1 LEGDARCPL
10 REAAGSSHA
19 ELVQAM
25 TDLSSELRRLLA
37 ERGMSLRDL
46 ARHVPCDSGN
56 LSKIARGQKR
66 PSPELAARLDEV
78 LGAGGGIAALVPAV
92 APGALGTDLDLI
104 ELARRAE
111 ASDLGSGTLELLN
124 AAVDGMCRD
133 YPGADAV
140 ALSARAGQHLRYV
153 TRLLGGRVTLA
164 QHRELLVIAGWL
176 SALIACT
183 CYDTGDAMAAR
194 TACRM
199 TRQFGSQA
207 AHAVLVAWSFE
218 IAAWFALVEGRYP
231 ETVALSEAGLEH
243 AGVTSAGV
251 QLSLQAARGYARMGD
266 TRAGQALQAG
276 RARLDRLPAPEH
288 PQHHFEFDGAKYEFY
303 VATILTWL
311 GSDDAAAEAHAREVV
326 RQCGEAGGWPT
337 RLGTTRLNLGLL
349 AARRGDLD
357 EAISH
362 GTAALR
368 LPRRSAEL
376 LPRAGE
382 LCRAMAD
389 RYPGEHLV
397 DEYGEELA
405 GQRRALLPGAP

>member
-1 LEGDARCPL
+1 MEGDARCPL

-19 ELVQAM
+19 KLVQAM
-25 TDLSSELRRLLA
+25 TDLGSELRRLLA

-66 PSPELAARLDEV
+66 PSPELAGRLDEV
-78 LGAGGGIAALVPAV
+78 LGAGGGLAALAPAV
-92 APGALGTDLDLI
+92 APGALGTEFDLI

-133 YPGADAV
+133 YAGAGAA
-140 ALSARAGQHLRYV
+140 ALSARAGRHLRYV
-153 TRLLGGRVTLA
+153 TRLIGGRVTLA

-183 CYDTGDAMAAR
+183 CYDTDDAVAAR

-207 AHAVLVAWSFE
+207 AHIALVTWSFK
-218 IAAWFALVEGRYP
+218 IAAWFALAEGRYP
-231 ETVALSEAGLEH
+231 ETVALPEAGLEH
-243 AGVTSAGV
+243 VGVPGAEV
-251 QLSLQAARGYARMGD
+251 QLSLLAVRGYARMGD
-266 TRAGQALQAG
+266 TRASQALQAG
-276 RARLDRLPAPEH
+276 RTRLDRLPAPEH
-288 PQHHFEFDGAKYEFY
+288 PGHHVVFDGAKYEFY
-303 VATILTWL
+303 VATILAWL
-311 GSDDAAAEAHAREVV
+311 GSDDAAAKAHAREVV
-326 RQCGEAGGWPT
+326 WQCGEAGGWPT

-362 GTAALR
+362 GSGALR
-368 LPRRSAEL
+368 LPSL
-376 LPRAGE
+376 S
-382 LCRAMAD
+382 
-389 RYPGEHLV
+389 
-397 DEYGEELA
+397 
-405 GQRRALLPGAP
+405 

>member
-1 LEGDARCPL
+1 MEGDARCPL

-19 ELVQAM
+19 KLVAM
-25 TDLSSELRRLLA
+25 TDLGSELQRLLA

-56 LSKIARGQKR
+56 LSKIARGQRR

-78 LGAGGGIAALVPAV
+78 LGAGGGLAALAPAV
-92 APGALGTDLDLI
+92 APHALGTDLDLI

-111 ASDLGSGTLELLN
+111 ASDLGSGTLDLLN

-133 YPGADAV
+133 YRGADAA

-183 CYDTGDAMAAR
+183 CYDTGDAVTAR

-218 IAAWFALVEGRYP
+218 IAAWFALVEGGYP
-231 ETVALSEAGLEH
+231 ETVAVSEAGLEQ
-243 AGVTSAGV
+243 AGVTGAGV
-251 QLSLQAARGYARMGD
+251 QLSVRAARGYARMGD
-266 TRAGQALQAG
+266 TWAALGLQ
-276 RARLDRLPAPEH
+276 E
-288 PQHHFEFDGAKYEFY
+288 QHGNHFVFDGAKYEFY
-303 VATILTWL
+303 VATILAWL
-311 GSDDAAAEAHAREVV
+311 GGDDAATEAHAREVV
-326 RQCGEAGGWPT
+326 RQCSEAGGWPT
-337 RLGTTRLNLGLL
+337 RLGTMRLNLGLL
-349 AARRGDLD
+349 AARRGDL
-357 EAISH
+357 EGVNSH
-362 GTAALR
+362 GSAALR
-368 LPRRSAEL
+368 LPHRLAEL
-376 LPRAGE
+376 LPGAGE

-389 RYPGEHLV
+389 RYPGEHMV
-397 DEYGEELA
+397 DKYGQELA
-405 GQRRALLPGAP
+405 G

>member
-1 LEGDARCPL
+1 MEGDARCPL

-19 ELVQAM
+19 KLVQAM
-25 TDLSSELRRLLA
+25 SDLGSELRRLLA
-37 ERGMSLRDL
+37 EQGMSLRDL

-78 LGAGGGIAALVPAV
+78 LGAGGGLAALAPAV
-92 APGALGTDLDLI
+92 APGVLGTDLDLI

-111 ASDLGSGTLELLN
+111 ASDLGSGTLGLLN

-133 YPGADAV
+133 YPGADAA

-153 TRLLGGRVTLA
+153 TRLLSGRVTLA

-199 TRQFGSQA
+199 TQQFGSQA

-243 AGVTSAGV
+243 AG
-251 QLSLQAARGYARMGD
+251 
-266 TRAGQALQAG
+266 
-276 RARLDRLPAPEH
+276 
-288 PQHHFEFDGAKYEFY
+288 
-303 VATILTWL
+303 
-311 GSDDAAAEAHAREVV
+311 
-326 RQCGEAGGWPT
+326 
-337 RLGTTRLNLGLL
+337 
-349 AARRGDLD
+349 GDLD

-362 GTAALR
+362 GSAALP
-368 LPRRSAEL
+368 LPHRSAEL
-376 LPRAGE
+376 LLRAGE
-382 LCRAMAD
+382 LCRAVAD
-389 RYPGEHLV
+389 RHPGEHLV
-397 DEYGEELA
+397 DKYGEELA
-405 GQRRALLPGAP
+405 VPSAPDPWVDHT

>member
-1 LEGDARCPL
+1 
-10 REAAGSSHA
+10 
-19 ELVQAM
+19 M
-25 TDLSSELRRLLA
+25 TDLGSELRRLLA

-46 ARHVPCDSGN
+46 ARRVPCDSGN

-66 PSPELAARLDEV
+66 PSPGLVARLDEV
-78 LGAGGGIAALVPAV
+78 LGAGGELAALTPAV

-104 ELARRAE
+104 ELVRHAE
-111 ASDLGSGTLELLN
+111 ASDLGSGTLELLD
-124 AAVDGMCRD
+124 AAVDDMCRD
-133 YPGADAV
+133 YPSADA
-140 ALSARAGQHLRYV
+140 ALLSARAGQYLAYV

-164 QHRELLVIAGWL
+164 QHRELLVLAGWL

-183 CYDTGDAMAAR
+183 CYDTGDAGAAR

-231 ETVALSEAGLEH
+231 ETVTLSEAGLEH
-243 AGVTSAGV
+243 AGPTSTGV
-251 QLSLQAARGYARMGD
+251 QLSLPAARGYARLGD
-266 TRAGQALQAG
+266 ARAGQSLQAG
-276 RARLDRLPAPEH
+276 LDLLDRLPAPEH
-288 PQHHFEFDGAKYEFY
+288 PEHHFVFDGAKYEFY

-337 RLGTTRLNLGLL
+337 RLGTTLLNLGLL
-349 AARRGDLD
+349 AVRRGDLE

-362 GTAALR
+362 GPAALR
-368 LPRRSAEL
+368 VSRRSAEL
-376 LPRAGE
+376 LPRAGR
-382 LCRAMAD
+382 LCRAMAA
-389 RYPGEHLV
+389 RYPRERLV
-397 DEYGEELA
+397 DAFGEELA
-405 GQRRALLPGAP
+405 GERHARPPGVFD

>member
-1 LEGDARCPL
+1 
-10 REAAGSSHA
+10 
-19 ELVQAM
+19 M
-25 TDLSSELRRLLA
+25 TDLGSELRRLLA
-37 ERGMSLRDL
+37 ERGMSLRGL

-56 LSKIARGQKR
+56 LSKIARGQRR
-66 PSPELAARLDEV
+66 PSPELAARLDEA
-78 LGAGGGIAALVPAV
+78 LGAGGRLAALAPAV

-104 ELARRAE
+104 EMARRAE
-111 ASDLGSGTLELLN
+111 ASDLGSRTLELLS

-133 YPGADAV
+133 YPGASAA
-140 ALSARAGQHLRYV
+140 ALSARAGQHLQYV
-153 TRLLGGRVTLA
+153 TQLLGGRVTLA

-183 CYDTGDAMAAR
+183 CHDTGDAVTAR

-207 AHAVLVAWSFE
+207 AHAALVAWSFE

-231 ETVALSEAGLEH
+231 ETVALSEAGVEH
-243 AGVTSAGV
+243 AEVMSAGV
-251 QLSLQAARGYARMGD
+251 QLSLQAAQGHARPGD
-266 TRAGQALQAG
+266 TRVGQSLQVG
-276 RARLDRLPAPEH
+276 RARLDRRPAPEH
-288 PQHHFEFDGAKYEFY
+288 PGPHFVFDSAKYEFY

-337 RLGTTRLNLGLL
+337 RLDATRLNLGLL

-357 EAISH
+357 NAISH
-362 GTAALR
+362 SNAALW
-368 LPRRSAEL
+368 LPCRSAEL

-397 DEYGEELA
+397 DKDGQELG
-405 GQRRALLPGAP
+405 GQRRALLPGVP

>member
-1 LEGDARCPL
+1 M
-10 REAAGSSHA
+10 S
-19 ELVQAM
+19 
-25 TDLSSELRRLLA
+25 DLGSELRRLLA

-78 LGAGGGIAALVPAV
+78 LGAGGGLAALAPAV

-111 ASDLGSGTLELLN
+111 ASDLGNGTLELLN

-133 YPGADAV
+133 YPGADAA

-183 CYDTGDAMAAR
+183 CYDTGDAVAAR

-218 IAAWFALVEGRYP
+218 IAAWFALVEGGYP
-231 ETVALSEAGLEH
+231 ETVALSDVGLEH
-243 AGVTSAGV
+243 AEDTSTEV
-251 QLSLQAARGYARMGD
+251 QLSVQAARGYTRMGD
-266 TRAGQALQAG
+266 MWAAQGLQAS
-276 RARLDRLPAPEH
+276 RTRLDRLPAQE
-288 PQHHFEFDGAKYEFY
+288 QHGDHYVFDSAKYEFY

-311 GSDDAAAEAHAREVV
+311 GSDDAATEAHAREVV
-326 RQCGEAGGWPT
+326 RQCSEVGGWPT
-337 RLGTTRLNLGLL
+337 RLGDNSKEEES
-349 AARRGDLD
+349 AA
-357 EAISH
+357 I
-362 GTAALR
+362 
-368 LPRRSAEL
+368 
-376 LPRAGE
+376 
-382 LCRAMAD
+382 
-389 RYPGEHLV
+389 
-397 DEYGEELA
+397 
-405 GQRRALLPGAP
+405 

>member
-19 ELVQAM
+19 KLVQAM
-25 TDLSSELRRLLA
+25 SDLGSELRRLLA

-78 LGAGGGIAALVPAV
+78 LGAGGRLAALAPAG
-92 APGALGTDLDLI
+92 APGALSTDLDLI

-124 AAVDGMCRD
+124 AAVDDMCRD
-133 YPGADAV
+133 YPGAEAA

-153 TRLLGGRVTLA
+153 TRLLAGRVTLA

-183 CYDTGDAMAAR
+183 CYDTDDAVATR

-218 IAAWFALVEGRYP
+218 IAAWFALVDGRYP
-231 ETVALSEAGLEH
+231 ETVALSETGLKH

-251 QLSLQAARGYARMGD
+251 QLSVQAARGCARMGD
-266 TRAGQALQAG
+266 TRAAQGLQAS
-276 RARLDRLPAPEH
+276 RTRLDPLPAPE
-288 PQHHFEFDGAKYEFY
+288 QHGDRFVFDGAKYEFY

-311 GSDDAAAEAHAREVV
+311 GSDDAATEAHAREVV
-326 RQCGEAGGWPT
+326 RQCSKVGGWPT
-337 RLGTTRLNLGLL
+337 RPGTMRLNLGLL
-349 AARRGDLD
+349 AARRGHLD

-362 GTAALR
+362 GSAALR
-368 LPRRSAEL
+368 L
-376 LPRAGE
+376 G
-382 LCRAMAD
+382 
-389 RYPGEHLV
+389 
-397 DEYGEELA
+397 
-405 GQRRALLPGAP
+405 

>member
-1 LEGDARCPL
+1 M
-10 REAAGSSHA
+10 S
-19 ELVQAM
+19 
-25 TDLSSELRRLLA
+25 DLGSELRRLLA

-78 LGAGGGIAALVPAV
+78 LGAGGGLAALAPAV

-133 YPGADAV
+133 YPGADAA

-183 CYDTGDAMAAR
+183 CYDNGDAVAAR

-207 AHAVLVAWSFE
+207 AHAVLLAWSFE

-231 ETVALSEAGLEH
+231 ETVALPEAGLEH

-251 QLSLQAARGYARMGD
+251 QLSVQAARGYTRMGD
-266 TRAGQALQAG
+266 TWAAQGLQAS
-276 RARLDRLPAPEH
+276 RTRLDRLPAQE
-288 PQHHFEFDGAKYEFY
+288 QHGDHFVFDGAKYEFY

-311 GSDDAAAEAHAREVV
+311 GSDDAATEAHAREVV
-326 RQCGEAGGWPT
+326 RQCSEVGGWPT
-337 RLGTTRLNLGLL
+337 RLGTMRLNLGLL
-349 AARRGDLD
+349 AARRGDLE

-362 GTAALR
+362 GSAALR
-368 LPRRSAEL
+368 RPHRLAEL
-376 LPRAGE
+376 LPGAGE

-397 DEYGEELA
+397 DKYGQELA
-405 GQRRALLPGAP
+405 G

>member
-1 LEGDARCPL
+1 MLAYWQLRAARRSLEGDARCPL

-19 ELVQAM
+19 KLVQAM
-25 TDLSSELRRLLA
+25 SDLGSELRRLLA

-78 LGAGGGIAALVPAV
+78 LGAGGGLAALAPAV
-92 APGALGTDLDLI
+92 VPGALGTDLDLI

-124 AAVDGMCRD
+124 AAVDDMCRD
-133 YPGADAV
+133 YPDTEAT
-140 ALSARAGQHLRYV
+140 ALSTRAGQHLRYV
-153 TRLLGGRVTLA
+153 TRLLAGRITLA

-183 CYDTGDAMAAR
+183 CYDNDDAVAAR

-218 IAAWFALVEGRYP
+218 IAVWFALVDGRYP
-231 ETVALSEAGLEH
+231 ETVALSEAGIKH
-243 AGVTSAGV
+243 AGVT
-251 QLSLQAARGYARMGD
+251 LQAS
-266 TRAGQALQAG
+266 
-276 RARLDRLPAPEH
+276 RARLGPLPAQE
-288 PQHHFEFDGAKYEFY
+288 QHGDRFVFDGAKYEFY

-311 GSDDAAAEAHAREVV
+311 GSDDAATEAHAREVV
-326 RQCGEAGGWPT
+326 RQCSEVGGWPT
-337 RLGTTRLNLGLL
+337 RLGTMRLNLGLL
-349 AARRGDLD
+349 AARRGHLD

-362 GTAALR
+362 GSAALR
-368 LPRRSAEL
+368 L
-376 LPRAGE
+376 G
-382 LCRAMAD
+382 
-389 RYPGEHLV
+389 
-397 DEYGEELA
+397 
-405 GQRRALLPGAP
+405 